1 MTLAAAFD
9 PLAGR
14 RVILIGGKGG
24 VGKTTVSIA
33 VALHLAAS
41 RDVILFTTD
50 PASNLADIAGDE
62 LRTEAL
68 DAVALYRKFLDRNL
82 ESFLELG
89 DRGTYLDKDELRRFF
104 ELSLPGVDELMAWMR
119 IGALADENPDAT
131 IVVDTAPT
139 GHTLR
144 MLGSADHFR
153 QFAEAL
159 DSMQAKHRGMVR
171 QFTRRNVRD
180 AMDAFVEQ
188 FEASAARTRALLT
201 DPARTSFVAVTLSEP
216 WVVEQTERLVRE
228 VRADGIEVPFTV
240 LNRAIAD
247 PDCVRDR
254 ERAERD
260 AEARARLA
268 PIVDAARSCVPLD
281 TAAAIAQWASCH
293 PEPPKPPQDS
303 LLKDSGSNRRRR
315 TVEGPPN
322 HVPQESSAGNPATP
336 PHPPSAPFGSPGSL
350 RAGSSPPLKSA
361 GAKDARI
368 QSSAVASSTTPA
380 ARAVQDDSARRIT
393 TARLTFLA
401 GKGGVG
407 KTTSAVSIALQL
419 ANRNSGKRYTVISV
433 DPAHTLR
440 DVFADQKPPS
450 NLTVE
455 TIDTK
460 EKWRRF
466 RDSLGEEIERAIGA
480 ITPGGMTVAYD
491 AEAMKKLIEIAP
503 PGADELFAITRL
515 ADLIADESQEA
526 IIVDTAPTGHF
537 LRLIDLPRTAGEWV
551 REFMRILLHY
561 RELIP
566 AGSLAEELIRASRA
580 LHALDEAMRSEN
592 TRVIV
597 VTRPERIVIAESQ
610 RLIAAVEERGM
621 KIGGVIANYMTPD
634 NDCACDQS
642 LRGFEQDALRQL
654 GRKDVIE
661 IARRDAPVTI
671 LAELAAL
678 VPLHNGSAVQRL
690 RAAHRA

>member
-1 MTLAAAFD
+1 MTLASAFD

-41 RDVILFTTD
+41 REVILFTTD
-50 PASNLADIAGDE
+50 PASNLADIVGDE

-68 DAVALYRKFLDRNL
+68 DAVALYREFLDRNL

-119 IGALADENPDAT
+119 IGALAEENPDAT

-188 FEASAARTRALLT
+188 FEASAARTRSLLT
-201 DPARTSFVAVTLSEP
+201 DAARTAFVPVTLSEP

-228 VRADGIEVPFTV
+228 VRADGLDVPFII

-247 PDCVRDR
+247 PDCERDR

-268 PIVDAARSCVPLD
+268 PVVDAARSCVPLD
-281 TAAAIAQWASCH
+281 TAQAIAQWASGVLRRSDSPVRH
-293 PEPPKPPQDS
+293 HERVGLESPTYVKPV
-303 LLKDSGSNRRRR
+303 RMM
-315 TVEGPPN
+315 
-322 HVPQESSAGNPATP
+322 
-336 PHPPSAPFGSPGSL
+336 
-350 RAGSSPPLKSA
+350 
-361 GAKDARI
+361 
-368 QSSAVASSTTPA
+368 
-380 ARAVQDDSARRIT
+380 
-393 TARLTFLA
+393 FLA

-419 ANRNSGKRYTVISV
+419 GNRNPDKRYTVISV

-440 DVFADQKPPS
+440 DVFNDQQPPA

-515 ADLIADESQEA
+515 ADLIADESIAA

-580 LHALDEAMRSEN
+580 LHALDEAMRSDS

-597 VTRPERIVIAESQ
+597 VTRPEQIVIAESR
-610 RLIAAVEERGM
+610 RLIAAVEEHGM
-621 KIGGVIANYMTPD
+621 KIGGVIANYMTPE

-642 LRGFEQDALRQL
+642 LRGYEQDALRQL
-654 GRKDVIE
+654 ERANVIE
-661 IARRDAPVTI
+661 VARRDAPVTR
-671 LAELAAL
+671 LDELAVL
-678 VPLHNGSAVQRL
+678 VPL
-690 RAAHRA
+690 RANS